1 MTVKRGGIEAGD
13 PKTGTGISRQHN
25 RLDDSAFCRRI
36 LETRA
41 TLLLEELATLSRRP
55 RQDSIHDTRVQSRR
69 MRTALET
76 FEDLFPARRWK
87 PVYQKVRAIT
97 KLLGEI
103 RETEVTLALLGELS
117 GGDSADS
124 NCRKYL
130 EETVQGKLDKQQG
143 QLKKELRQLGFKQLA
158 TQMES
163 LLATLRPDK
172 VLPQARGCVN
182 KGETKR
188 PVERDLASGETALQ
202 PALFET
208 SDHPPERARRVLSEH
223 AAPIFGFRGR
233 SDFVRATDERL
244 HELRI
249 AGKKLRYAM
258 EISDQVWPGGLAKEI
273 ALARALQDAGGQY
286 HDWCVLRA
294 CVLRQ
299 IRRLTRDDPRNLLFQ
314 IGPLLAQI
322 EARCTEF
329 RKRIL
334 PAVTRLQASLR
345 QLLKE
350 KEQEQDKIP
359 SPHAD
364 DSIHSETRHRGA
376 ARHSRG
382 R

>member
-1 MTVKRGGIEAGD
+1 MTTRMGGVGQGD
-13 PKTGTGISRQHN
+13 QTARILRQHN
-25 RLDDSAFCRRI
+25 RLEDSAFCRKI
-36 LETRA
+36 LETR
-41 TLLLEELATLSRRP
+41 TRLLLDELAALSRRP
-55 RQDSIHDTRVQSRR
+55 QEDSIHDTRVQSRR
-69 MRTALET
+69 MRAALET

-97 KLLGEI
+97 KLLGKI

-117 GGDSADS
+117 GDDSADS
-124 NCRKYL
+124 NCREYL
-130 EETVQGKLDKQQG
+130 QETIQEKLDKQQG
-143 QLKKELRQLGFKQLA
+143 QLKKELRALDFRRLD
-158 TQMES
+158 TQVKS
-163 LLATLRPDK
+163 LLASLPPGK
-172 VLPQARGCVN
+172 VLPQSGASVSVS
-182 KGETKR
+182 ETKR
-188 PVERDLASGETALQ
+188 PPVRELAPGETALQ

-208 SDHPPERARRVLSEH
+208 SDNPPDRARRVLGEH
-223 AAPIFGFRGR
+223 ATPIFAFRGR
-233 SDFVRATDERL
+233 SDFARATDERL

-294 CVLRQ
+294 SVLRQ

-322 EARCTEF
+322 EARCGEF

-350 KEQEQDKIP
+350 KEPDKKP
-359 SPHAD
+359 SPQAD
-364 DSIHSETRHRGA
+364 DSIPSETRHRGT

>member
-1 MTVKRGGIEAGD
+1 MTAKIGEIGQGDQTAGM
-13 PKTGTGISRQHN
+13 PRQHN
-25 RLDDSAFCRRI
+25 RLEDSAFCRRI

-41 TLLLEELATLSRRP
+41 NLLLQELVSLSRRP
-55 RQDSIHDTRVQSRR
+55 QKDSIHDTRVQSRR
-69 MRTALET
+69 MRAALET

-97 KLLGEI
+97 KLLGKI
-103 RETEVTLALLGELS
+103 RETEVSLALLGELR

-124 NCRKYL
+124 HCREYL
-130 EETVQGKLDKQQG
+130 EGTIQEKLDKQQG
-143 QLKKELRQLGFKQLA
+143 QLKKELRELGFRRLA

-163 LLATLRPDK
+163 LLASLRPDK
-172 VLPQARGCVN
+172 VLPQTRGSVN
-182 KGETKR
+182 ESETKR
-188 PVERDLASGETALQ
+188 PAVRQLAPGETARQ

-208 SDHPPERARRVLSEH
+208 SDNPPQRARRVLSEH
-223 AAPIFGFRGR
+223 ATPIFGFRGH
-233 SDFVRATDERL
+233 SDFVRATDDRL

-294 CVLRQ
+294 SVRRQ
-299 IRRLTRDDPRNLLFQ
+299 IRRLTRDDPGNLLFQ

-322 EARCTEF
+322 EARCGEF

-350 KEQEQDKIP
+350 KEQDKIP
-359 SPHAD
+359 SPQAD
-364 DSIHSETRHRGA
+364 DSIHSETRHRGT

>member
-1 MTVKRGGIEAGD
+1 MTAKAG
-13 PKTGTGISRQHN
+13 GTGPGHPTVGITQRIN
-25 RLDDSAFCRRI
+25 KLEDIAFCRRT
-36 LETRA
+36 LENRA
-41 TLLLEELATLSRRP
+41 KLLLEELVSLSRRP
-55 RQDSIHDTRVQSRR
+55 QKDSIHDTRVQSRR

-76 FEDLFPARRWK
+76 FEDLFQARRWK

-97 KLLGEI
+97 KLLGKI
-103 RETEVTLALLGELS
+103 RETEVTLALLGEL
-117 GGDSADS
+117 GGDDSADS
-124 NCRKYL
+124 NCREYL
-130 EETVQGKLDKQQG
+130 EATIQEKVDKQHG
-143 QLKKELRQLGFKQLA
+143 QLKKDLRALDFRRLA
-158 TQMES
+158 TQVKS
-163 LLATLRPDK
+163 LLASLPPDK
-172 VLPQARGCVN
+172 VLPRSGGSV
-182 KGETKR
+182 KVSETKR
-188 PVERDLASGETALQ
+188 APVRELAPGETALQ

-208 SDHPPERARRVLSEH
+208 SDNPPARARRVLGEH

-233 SDFVRATDERL
+233 SEFARATDERL

-273 ALARALQDAGGQY
+273 VLARALQDAGGQY
-286 HDWCVLRA
+286 HDWCVLRDS
-294 CVLRQ
+294 VLRQ

-314 IGPLLAQI
+314 IGPLLAQV
-322 EARCTEF
+322 EARCGEF

-350 KEQEQDKIP
+350 EEQDKKP
-359 SPHAD
+359 SPQAD